1 MSNELDLPLLPSADQ
16 IRRRQFATIR
26 RGYDPDQVHDY
37 LNQVATQVE
46 TLEKGLRDARVEAGS
61 KPGRSQMSPGEAL
74 AAQMASA
81 PPSAPPAQIPAALTS
96 PAHPQSTDD
105 AYERLAKRF
114 TGLIRSAD
122 EEATR
127 ILAGAKADAARI
139 TEEARSEADRI
150 RVDAQARAEEARQ
163 QGSETL
169 VKAREEADRILGGLS
184 QRRETLVT
192 QMQDMQSRLL
202 SVASDLEVAMKERS
216 SPASSQASPLA
227 SSQASPL
234 ASSGAPARV
243 ERPAGEPAERPA
255 PPFERRERSPE
266 ARPLASGE
274 TDDDVVDPRYE
285 DLWTSPGKSV
295 DIPDLA
301 PIDLDFDDESRDK
314 D

>member
-46 TLEKGLRDARVEAGS
+46 TLEKGLRDARIEAGTKS
-61 KPGRSQMSPGEAL
+61 ARSQMSPGEAL
-74 AAQMASA
+74 AAQMAAAPSA

-96 PAHPQSTDD
+96 PAQPQTTDD

-127 ILAGAKADAARI
+127 ILAQAKADAARI

-163 QGSETL
+163 QGSDTL
-169 VKAREEADRILGGLS
+169 VKAREEAERILGGLS
-184 QRRETLVT
+184 QRRETLVS

-202 SVASDLEVAMKERS
+202 SVASDLEVAMKGRES
-216 SPASSQASPLA
+216 ASSASPAPAITEPPAPEPVTRTMSPFESRQASP
-227 SSQASPL
+227 
-234 ASSGAPARV
+234 
-243 ERPAGEPAERPA
+243 EPRT
-255 PPFERRERSPE
+255 
-266 ARPLASGE
+266 LTTGE
-274 TDDDVVDPRYE
+274 TDDDIVDPRYE
-285 DLWTSPGKSV
+285 DLWTSPGKAV

-301 PIDLDFDDESRDK
+301 PIDLDFDDEARDK
-314 D
+314 E

>member
-46 TLEKGLRDARVEAGS
+46 TLEKGVRDARIEAGS
-61 KPGRSQMSPGEAL
+61 KTTRSQMSPGEAL
-74 AAQMASA
+74 AAQMAAA
-81 PPSAPPAQIPAALTS
+81 PPTAPPQIPAALTS
-96 PAHPQSTDD
+96 PAQPQTTDD

-127 ILAGAKADAARI
+127 ILAEAKADAARV

-163 QGSETL
+163 QGTETL
-169 VKAREEADRILGGLS
+169 AKAREEAERILGGLS
-184 QRRETLVT
+184 QRRETLVS

-202 SVASDLEVAMKERS
+202 SVASDLETAMHERTA
-216 SPASSQASPLA
+216 ASSASAEAAATEAGTRSASELAARPASPL
-227 SSQASPL
+227 
-234 ASSGAPARV
+234 
-243 ERPAGEPAERPA
+243 
-255 PPFERRERSPE
+255 ERREDSPE
-266 ARPLASGE
+266 ARKLASGG

-285 DLWTSPGKSV
+285 DLWTSPGKAV

-301 PIDLDFDDESRDK
+301 PIDLDFDDEARDK
-314 D
+314 E